1 MLKSFNM
8 NFNQEELYY
17 LKKIIK
23 PWGEEVIY
31 TPENLNYTFKQIK
44 INDDCRLSLQ
54 SHTQKVETFVLMEG
68 EADLVI
74 GTDLDHLETIHMEI
88 KKGYNIPIGIIHRM
102 VGVKNAVILEASTPE
117 TGTTVRYQDDYKRP
131 DETEEVRKQDNR
143 GWQN

>member
-1 MLKSFNM
+1 M